1 MIKDVQ
7 IKELKVIPDERGRL
21 GEILRADWPEFQNFA
36 QCYFT
41 TNYPGA
47 IKAWH
52 KHKSQDDFVTCVS
65 GMIKLVMCDK
75 REGSKTFGEVQEV
88 FLGVHS
94 PKLVRIPAGV
104 YHGWKCI
111 SESESVVVNLPTK
124 MYDYKNPDEDRLPY
138 NTSEID
144 YNWEIKHG

>member
-7 IKELKVIPDERGRL
+7 IRELKVIPDERGRL
-21 GEILRADWPEFQNFA
+21 GEILRTDWPEFQNFA

-41 TNYPGA
+41 TNYPGV

-52 KHKSQDDFVTCVS
+52 KHKYQDDNVTCVS
-65 GMIKLVMCDK
+65 GMIKLVMHDA
-75 REGSKTFGEVQEV
+75 REDSDTKGETQEV
-88 FLGVHS
+88 FLGIHA
-94 PKLVRIPAGV
+94 PKLVKIPAGV

-111 SESESVVVNLPTK
+111 SESESIVVNLPTK

-138 NTSEID
+138 NSAEIG
-144 YNWEIKHG
+144 YNWDIQHG